1 MQILSELEKIS
12 NLSLALGFFDGVH
25 KGHQAVI
32 KQAVSFA
39 RENNTQSAVI
49 TFQTIRAV
57 IFTGSARNIF

>member
-1 MQILSELEKIS
+1 MQRLSELEKIP

-39 RENNTQSAVI
+39 KENNTQSAVI
-49 TFQTIRAV
+49 TF
-57 IFTGSARNIF
+57 